1 LRFVLPRSHPDT
13 GVGQGIFGVAY
24 DLREGTLVSISDRQS
39 LEGLLAWFAAN
50 LAIPQR
56 FDTSKSKGYYRRK
69 TGGISWLKPTAIEY
83 IAKMRALV
91 TILDKNGYQVA
102 QITTDR
108 RDMSFSKMT
117 IKPSQNRFAAT
128 KNRASML
135 SVIARSEATKQ
146 SMEAQRWIASLRSQ

>member
-1 LRFVLPRSHPDT
+1 
-13 GVGQGIFGVAY
+13 
-24 DLREGTLVSISDRQS
+24 
-39 LEGLLAWFAAN
+39 
-50 LAIPQR
+50 
-56 FDTSKSKGYYRRK
+56 
-69 TGGISWLKPTAIEY
+69 
-83 IAKMRALV
+83 MRALV

-117 IKPSQNRFAAT
+117 IKRSQNRFAAT